1 MHHPHE
7 HRFPD
12 ALALANALAGE
23 LRVELQE
30 AIAARGHASL
40 VVSGGRTPALLFEQL
55 SKEPLDWRKVWVTL
69 ADERWVDVQDPAS
82 NERMVRQT
90 LLQNHAAAA
99 QMIGMKNAAAS
110 PAEGSDWCWRSLARI
125 PRPFDVVLLGMGDDG
140 HTASL
145 FPQSPGIVAALNGS
159 NPPACVGMQAPV
171 APEQRISL
179 NLTALL
185 DARRVILHIQGE
197 GKWSVYQRALQ
208 RGAVTELPVRAVLH
222 QQETPVEVFWCP

>member
-1 MHHPHE
+1 MPHSHE

-55 SKEPLDWRKVWVTL
+55 SRESLDWRKVWVTL
-69 ADERWVDVQDPAS
+69 ADERWVDLQDPGS

-99 QMIGMKNAAAS
+99 QLIGMKNAAAS
-110 PAEGSDWCWRSLARI
+110 PAEGCDWCWRSLARI
-125 PRPFDVVLLGMGDDG
+125 ARPFDVVLLGMGDDG

-145 FPQSPGIVAALNGS
+145 FPQSPGIVAALNAS
-159 NPPACVGMQAPV
+159 NPPACIAMQAPV

-208 RGAVTELPVRAVLH
+208 RGAVAELPVRAVLH
-222 QQETPVEVFWCP
+222 QQETPVEVFWSP